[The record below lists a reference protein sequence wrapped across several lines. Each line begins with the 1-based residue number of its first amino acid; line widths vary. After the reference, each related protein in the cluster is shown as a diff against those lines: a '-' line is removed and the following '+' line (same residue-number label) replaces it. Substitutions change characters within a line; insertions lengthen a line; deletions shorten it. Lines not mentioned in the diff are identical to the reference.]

1 MIYLLLC
8 FVLGIVIGGFVPVT
22 IPLFWGKYLSV
33 ALLAALDSLLGAGKS
48 VFEERFS
55 AGLFF
60 SGFVTNT
67 LLAALLTYIGDK
79 LGVELYLAAVICF
92 GVRIFQD
99 LSIIRVLI
107 FKRFSTARPQ
117 GK

>member
-1 MIYLLLC
+1 MIYLLFSLL
-8 FVLGIVIGGFVPVT
+8 LGIVIGSFVPVT
-22 IPLFWGKYLSV
+22 LPLISGKYLSV

-55 AGLFF
+55 LGLFV
-60 SGFVTNT
+60 SGFITNS

-99 LSIIRVLI
+99 LSIIRVHVYN
-107 FKRFSTARPQ
+107 RFSKRT
-117 GK
+117 